1 MDIDILMR
9 EGFVSKTAVYGFALY
24 FALFFPH
31 QLFKLCPLC
40 QITSHRA
47 AWSNVSCSSSMNSLN
62 TTHANLLVMLLDS

>member
-40 QITSHRA
+40 QITSQRA